1 MSNSKHAKQGS
12 DFLREYRL
20 SQELQHIS
28 VTVMLQDPSNRDEEG
43 VNINEVLK
51 KAAGIEGQGFDPSKA
66 RVVVV
71 QMPLD
76 QQRRDKIF
84 KKNREWKELDPR
96 YPDFDEKVVEY
107 SVVGGNHLVV
117 GMQMMR
123 QETLTDSF
131 CSVSKNGGPVKMS
144 LSLLESMD
152 ADYAKAV
159 CGTVPCVVLRRE
171 VRDEVGALQSIQ
183 VSENQTHVL
192 NTLESDKQ
200 CILRCAAWIEDGTL
214 ERLGE
219 IKLLEQLKKEF
230 PHLGPHIEGYYTF
243 VQQLGGLS
251 SRHFKHWKQS
261 DTRFTENLCILRG
274 SLMAKIA
281 KDIPVTTPRVKRATA
296 VAARKFMCVRVMEAC
311 VHICMYVCM
320 YVWTYVCMSVSIHVC
335 MYVCVCICMYIDG
348 RTLSLVLIGPLGYA
362 DTLADNQ
369 SI

>member
-12 DFLREYRL
+12 DFLRQYRL

-51 KAAGIEGQGFDPSKA
+51 KAAGIEGQGFDASKA

-214 ERLGE
+214 QRIGE
-219 IKLLEQLKKEF
+219 FALLEQLKKEF
-230 PHLGPHIEGYYTF
+230 PHLVPHIEGYYTF

-261 DTRFTENLCILRG
+261 DTRFTEKACILRG

-320 YVWTYVCMSVSIHVC
+320 YGRMYVCLYPSMYVC
-335 MYVCVCICMYIDG
+335 MYVYVYVC
-348 RTLSLVLIGPLGYA
+348 TLMAEHYPWS
-362 DTLADNQ
+362 
-369 SI
+369 